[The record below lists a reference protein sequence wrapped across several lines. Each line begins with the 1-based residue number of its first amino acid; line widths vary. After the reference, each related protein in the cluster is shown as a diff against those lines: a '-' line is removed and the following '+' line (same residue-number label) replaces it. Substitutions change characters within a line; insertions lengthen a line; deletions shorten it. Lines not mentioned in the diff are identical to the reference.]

1 MAETRNLSD
10 ANNLLDV
17 LSEIKGNKFVTF
29 SYMKLYKL
37 QTKRTRGINTY
48 SPEQLKKCLEQF
60 AEKYGE
66 TTTYKG
72 LKLFYEDEKVK
83 QFPYSIIQ
91 VLRYNT
97 QWTSQKS
104 FNEKYTEFRKQEDII
119 RPKYGLKI
127 RGNKESGL
135 VVLDYGQTGITV
147 GTTENTQD
155 NLYLRMNMF
164 NAKLLDSVLYLLD
177 EKGNVIEEVPTE
189 LINVLKYF
197 ESDSD
202 INAIIKANLP
212 ENPTN
217 EDILRVDNV
226 VKEYKNE
233 IAELKFSPKN
243 YRVDRVLFI
252 TATANGNKF
261 FFSNDKLA
269 SSIDKVIVDND
280 YFKSLSDNYLK
291 NNFEV

>member
-17 LSEIKGNKFVTF
+17 LSEIRGNKFVTF

-37 QTKRTRGINTY
+37 QTKRTRGNNTY
-48 SPEQLKKCLEQF
+48 NPEQLKKCLEQF

-72 LKLFYEDEKVK
+72 LKLFYENEKTK

-135 VVLDYGQTGITV
+135 EVLDYGQTGITV

-164 NAKLLDSVLYLLD
+164 NAKLLDNVLYLLD
-177 EKGNVIEEVPTE
+177 EKGKVIEEVPTE
-189 LINVLKYF
+189 LINTLKYI

-202 INAIIKANLP
+202 ANAIIKANIP

-217 EDILRVDNV
+217 EDILRVDNM
-226 VKEYKNE
+226 VKKYKNE
-233 IAELKFSPKN
+233 IDELKFSPKN

-252 TATANGNKF
+252 TATANGKKY

-291 NNFEV
+291 NIQ